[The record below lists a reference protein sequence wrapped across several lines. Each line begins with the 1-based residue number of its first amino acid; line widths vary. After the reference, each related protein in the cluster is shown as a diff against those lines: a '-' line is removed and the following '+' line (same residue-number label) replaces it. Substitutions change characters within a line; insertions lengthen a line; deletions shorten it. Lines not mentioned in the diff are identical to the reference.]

1 MFIHLQIN
9 FDKEMIGMKQGQSSI
24 KLEKNSLEICVVGD
38 INITSNNGNVNING
52 KKVNL
57 NE

>member
-1 MFIHLQIN
+1 
-9 FDKEMIGMKQGQSSI
+9 MIGMKQGQSSI
-24 KLEKNSLEICVVGD
+24 KLEKNSLEIDVVGD
-38 INITSNNGNVNING
+38 INITSKNDNVNING

>member
-1 MFIHLQIN
+1 
-9 FDKEMIGMKQGQSSI
+9 MIGMKQGQSSI
-24 KLEKNSLEICVVGD
+24 KLERNSLKIDVVGD
-38 INITSNNGNVNING
+38 INITSKNDNVNING